1 MRVIYILS
9 NILVDENGDPVVD
22 ENGDNILLSGWT
34 GEVEVAT
41 NTLFD
46 LTYMVARELD
56 ILEEST
62 ATAAGNTLSLI
73 DTYRAE
79 DDDYF
84 NGGTLWLVR
93 EGGRSAATARRTR
106 TPLE

>member
-1 MRVIYILS
+1 MKVIDILS

-22 ENGDNILLSGWT
+22 ENGDNILLSVWT

-62 ATAAGNTLSLI
+62 ATAAGTTLSLI
-73 DTYRAE
+73 DTYRDE

-84 NGGTLWLVR
+84 NGGTLWLV
-93 EGGRSAATARRTR
+93 GGAGGVGDGAGGTSDG
-106 TPLE
+106 